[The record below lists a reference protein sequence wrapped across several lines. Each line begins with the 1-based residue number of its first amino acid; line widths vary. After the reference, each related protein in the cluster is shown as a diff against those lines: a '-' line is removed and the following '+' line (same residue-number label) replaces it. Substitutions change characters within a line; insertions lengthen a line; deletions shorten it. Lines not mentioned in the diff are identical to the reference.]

1 VKYHY
6 FICDVFTEQRFG
18 GNQLAVLP
26 DAQKL
31 SDWQMQQIARE
42 FNFSETAFVLPA
54 ETGHTRKVRIFTPTT
69 EIPFAG
75 HPNIGTAFVLA
86 ETGALGKEIPDTVLF
101 EEKAGLVSIE
111 IQANLGSPTSF
122 ELKAPQV
129 LTLQEFPAIRSVAKA
144 LSLREMEIVVTTHT
158 PTVASVGL
166 PFLFVEVLDL
176 SVLSQVRIDMTGFD
190 RLLVEGAVP
199 YVHVYTPKKGSTD
212 IQARVFAP
220 LDGVAEDPAT
230 GSANCALAA
239 LLSHYRSERDG
250 EFSWCVFQ
258 GIELGRPSTLRIR
271 ARKENGCVVASW
283 VGGTCVMISEGWID
297 VGCS

>member
-1 VKYHY
+1 MKYHY

-31 SDWQMQQIARE
+31 SDWQMQQVARE

-54 ETGHTRKVRIFTPTT
+54 ESGHTRKVRIFTPTT

-111 IQANLGSPTSF
+111 IQANLDSPTSF

-144 LSLREMEIVVTTHT
+144 LSLRENEIVVTTHA

-176 SVLSQVRIDMTGFD
+176 SVLSQVRIDMAGFD

-199 YVHVYTPKKGSTD
+199 YVHVYTPKTGSTD
-212 IQARVFAP
+212 IQARVFSP

>member
-1 VKYHY
+1 MKYHY

-31 SDWQMQQIARE
+31 SDWQMQQVARE

-111 IQANLGSPTSF
+111 IQANLDSPTSF

-144 LSLREMEIVVTTHT
+144 LSLRENEIVVTTHA

-176 SVLSQVRIDMTGFD
+176 SVLSQVRIDMAGFD

-199 YVHVYTPKKGSTD
+199 YVHVYTSKTDGAD

-258 GIELGRPSTLRIR
+258 GIELGRPSALRIR

-283 VGGTCVMISEGWID
+283 VGGTCVMVSEGWID

>member
-54 ETGHTRKVRIFTPTT
+54 EAGHTRKVRIFTPTT

-86 ETGALGKEIPDTVLF
+86 ETGALGKEIPGTVLF

-111 IQANLGSPTSF
+111 IQADPGAPTSF

-129 LTLQEFPAIRSVAKA
+129 LTLQEFPAIGSVAKA
-144 LSLREMEIVVTTHT
+144 LSLRENEIVVTTHA

-166 PFLFVEVLDL
+166 PFLFVEVVDS
-176 SVLSQVRIDMTGFD
+176 SVLAQVRIDMAGFD

-199 YVHVYTPKKGSTD
+199 YVHVYTSKTDGAD

-239 LLSHYRSERDG
+239 LLSHHRSERDG

-258 GIELGRPSTLRIR
+258 GIELGRRSVLRIR

-283 VGGTCVMISEGWID
+283 VGGTCVMVSEGWID
-297 VGCS
+297 AGCS

>member
-1 VKYHY
+1 M
-6 FICDVFTEQRFG
+6 FTEQRFG

-31 SDWQMQQIARE
+31 SDWQMQQVARE

-111 IQANLGSPTSF
+111 IQANLDSPTSF

-144 LSLREMEIVVTTHT
+144 LSLRENEIVVTTHA

-176 SVLSQVRIDMTGFD
+176 SVLSQVRIDMAGFD

-199 YVHVYTPKKGSTD
+199 YVHVYTPKTGSTD

-258 GIELGRPSTLRIR
+258 GIELGRPSALRIR

>member
-1 VKYHY
+1 M
-6 FICDVFTEQRFG
+6 FTKQRFG

-31 SDWQMQQIARE
+31 SDWQMQQVARE

-111 IQANLGSPTSF
+111 IQANLDSPTSF

-129 LTLQEFPAIRSVAKA
+129 LTLQESPAIRSVAKA
-144 LSLREMEIVVTTHT
+144 LSLRENEIVVTTHA

-176 SVLSQVRIDMTGFD
+176 SVLSQVRIDMAGFD

-199 YVHVYTPKKGSTD
+199 YVHVYTPKTGSTD
-212 IQARVFAP
+212 IQARVFSP

-258 GIELGRPSTLRIR
+258 GIELGRRSVLRIR

>member
-1 VKYHY
+1 MKYHY

-86 ETGALGKEIPDTVLF
+86 ETGALGKEIPDTILF
-101 EEKAGLVSIE
+101 EERAGLVSIE
-111 IQANLGSPTSF
+111 IQASLGSPTSF

-144 LSLREMEIVVTTHT
+144 LS
-158 PTVASVGL
+158 
-166 PFLFVEVLDL
+166 
-176 SVLSQVRIDMTGFD
+176 
-190 RLLVEGAVP
+190 
-199 YVHVYTPKKGSTD
+199 
-212 IQARVFAP
+212 
-220 LDGVAEDPAT
+220 
-230 GSANCALAA
+230 
-239 LLSHYRSERDG
+239 
-250 EFSWCVFQ
+250 
-258 GIELGRPSTLRIR
+258 
-271 ARKENGCVVASW
+271 
-283 VGGTCVMISEGWID
+283 
-297 VGCS
+297 

>member
-1 VKYHY
+1 MKYHY
-6 FICDVFTEQRFG
+6 FICDVFTEQRIG

-31 SDWQMQQIARE
+31 SDWQMQQVARE

-111 IQANLGSPTSF
+111 IQANLDSPTSF

-144 LSLREMEIVVTTHT
+144 LSLRENEIVVTTHA

-176 SVLSQVRIDMTGFD
+176 SVLSQVRIDMAGFD

-199 YVHVYTPKKGSTD
+199 YVHVYTPKTGSTD

-258 GIELGRPSTLRIR
+258 GIELGRPSALRIR

>member
-1 VKYHY
+1 
-6 FICDVFTEQRFG
+6 VFTEQRIG

-31 SDWQMQQIARE
+31 SDWQMQQVARE

-111 IQANLGSPTSF
+111 IQANLDSPTSF

-144 LSLREMEIVVTTHT
+144 LSLRENEIVVTTHA

-176 SVLSQVRIDMTGFD
+176 SVLSQVRIDMAGFD

-199 YVHVYTPKKGSTD
+199 YVHVYTPKTGSTD

-258 GIELGRPSTLRIR
+258 GIELGRPSALRIR

>member
-1 VKYHY
+1 MKYHY

-31 SDWQMQQIARE
+31 SDWQMQQVARE

-111 IQANLGSPTSF
+111 IQANLDSPTSF

-144 LSLREMEIVVTTHT
+144 LSLRENEIVVTTHA

-176 SVLSQVRIDMTGFD
+176 SVLSQVRIDMAGFD
-190 RLLVEGAVP
+190 RLPVEGAVP
-199 YVHVYTPKKGSTD
+199 YVHVYTPKTGSTD

-258 GIELGRPSTLRIR
+258 GIELGRPSALRIR

>member
-1 VKYHY
+1 MKYHY

-54 ETGHTRKVRIFTPTT
+54 EAGHTRKVRIFTPTT

-86 ETGALGKEIPDTVLF
+86 ETGALGKEIPGTVLF

-111 IQANLGSPTSF
+111 IQADPGAPTSF

-129 LTLQEFPAIRSVAKA
+129 LTLQEFPAIGSVAKA
-144 LSLREMEIVVTTHT
+144 LSLRENAIVVTTHA

-166 PFLFVEVLDL
+166 PFLFVEVVD
-176 SVLSQVRIDMTGFD
+176 SAVLAQVRIDMAGFE

-199 YVHVYTPKKGSTD
+199 YVHVYTSKTDGAD

-239 LLSHYRSERDG
+239 LLSHHRSEGDG

-258 GIELGRPSTLRIR
+258 GIELGRRSVLRIR

-283 VGGTCVMISEGWID
+283 VGGTCVMVSEGWID
-297 VGCS
+297 AGCS

>member
-1 VKYHY
+1 MKYHY

-111 IQANLGSPTSF
+111 IQANLDSPTSF

-144 LSLREMEIVVTTHT
+144 LSLRENEIVVTTHA

-176 SVLSQVRIDMTGFD
+176 SVLSQVRIDMAGFD

-199 YVHVYTPKKGSTD
+199 YVHVYTPKTGSTD

-258 GIELGRPSTLRIR
+258 GIELGRPSALRIR

>member
-1 VKYHY
+1 
-6 FICDVFTEQRFG
+6 
-18 GNQLAVLP
+18 
-26 DAQKL
+26 
-31 SDWQMQQIARE
+31 
-42 FNFSETAFVLPA
+42 AFVLPA

-86 ETGALGKEIPDTVLF
+86 ETGALGKEIPGAVFF
-101 EEKAGLVSIE
+101 EEEAGLVSIE
-111 IQANLGSPTSF
+111 IQANLGAPTSF

-129 LTLQEFPAIRSVAKA
+129 LTLQEFPAIGSVAKA
-144 LSLREMEIVVTTHT
+144 LSLRENEIVLTTHS

-166 PFLFVEVLDL
+166 PFLFVEVADL
-176 SVLSQVRIDMTGFD
+176 SVLAQVRIDMAGFD

-199 YVHVYTPKKGSTD
+199 YVHVYTPKSGGTD

-239 LLSHYRSERDG
+239 LLSHCRSERDG
-250 EFSWCVFQ
+250 EFSWSVFQ
-258 GIELGRPSTLRIR
+258 GVELGRLSVLRIR

-283 VGGTCVMISEGWID
+283 VGGTCVMVSEGWID

>member
-1 VKYHY
+1 MKYHY

>member
-1 VKYHY
+1 MKYHY

-54 ETGHTRKVRIFTPTT
+54 EAGHTRKVRIFTPTT

-86 ETGALGKEIPDTVLF
+86 ETGALGKEIPGTVLF

-111 IQANLGSPTSF
+111 IQVDPGAPTSF

-129 LTLQEFPAIRSVAKA
+129 LTLQEFPAIGSVAKA
-144 LSLREMEIVVTTHT
+144 LSLRENEIVVTTHA

-166 PFLFVEVLDL
+166 PFLFVEVVD
-176 SVLSQVRIDMTGFD
+176 SAVLAQVRIDMAGFE

-199 YVHVYTPKKGSTD
+199 YVHVYTSKTDGAD

-239 LLSHYRSERDG
+239 LLSHHRSERDG

-258 GIELGRPSTLRIR
+258 GIELGRRSVLRIR

-283 VGGTCVMISEGWID
+283 VGGTCVMVSEGWID
-297 VGCS
+297 AGCS

>member
-1 VKYHY
+1 MKYHY

-31 SDWQMQQIARE
+31 SDRQMQQIARE

-69 EIPFAG
+69 EVPFAG

-86 ETGALGKEIPDTVLF
+86 ETGALGKEIPGAVLF
-101 EEKAGLVSIE
+101 EEEAGLVSIE
-111 IQANLGSPTSF
+111 IQANLGAPTSF

-129 LTLQEFPAIRSVAKA
+129 LTLQEFPAIGSVAKA
-144 LSLREMEIVVTTHT
+144 LSLRENEIVLTTHS

-166 PFLFVEVLDL
+166 PFLFVEVADL
-176 SVLSQVRIDMTGFD
+176 SVLAQVRIDMAGFD

-199 YVHVYTPKKGSTD
+199 CVHVYTPKSGGTD

-239 LLSHYRSERDG
+239 LLSHHRSERDG

-258 GIELGRPSTLRIR
+258 GIELGRPSVLWIR

-283 VGGTCVMISEGWID
+283 VGGTCVMVSEGWID
-297 VGCS
+297 AGCS

>member
-1 VKYHY
+1 MKYHY

-31 SDWQMQQIARE
+31 SDWQMQQVARE

-111 IQANLGSPTSF
+111 IQANLDSPTSF

-144 LSLREMEIVVTTHT
+144 LSLRENEIVVTTHA

-176 SVLSQVRIDMTGFD
+176 PVLSQVRIDMAGFD

-199 YVHVYTPKKGSTD
+199 YVHVYTPKTGSTD

-258 GIELGRPSTLRIR
+258 GIELGRPSALRIR

>member
-54 ETGHTRKVRIFTPTT
+54 EAGHTRKVRIFTPTT

-86 ETGALGKEIPDTVLF
+86 ETGALGKEIPGTVLF

-111 IQANLGSPTSF
+111 IQVDPGAPTSF

-129 LTLQEFPAIRSVAKA
+129 LTLQEFPAIGSVAKA
-144 LSLREMEIVVTTHT
+144 LSLRENEIVVTTHA

-166 PFLFVEVLDL
+166 PFLFVEVVD
-176 SVLSQVRIDMTGFD
+176 SAVLAQVRIDMAGFE

-199 YVHVYTPKKGSTD
+199 YVHVYTSKTDGAD

-239 LLSHYRSERDG
+239 LLSHHRSEGDG

-258 GIELGRPSTLRIR
+258 GIELGRRSVLRIR

-283 VGGTCVMISEGWID
+283 VGGTCVMVSEGWID
-297 VGCS
+297 AGCS

>member
-1 VKYHY
+1 MKYHY

-31 SDWQMQQIARE
+31 SDWQMQQVARE

-54 ETGHTRKVRIFTPTT
+54 ESGHTRKVRIFTPTT

-86 ETGALGKEIPDTVLF
+86 EIGALGKEIPDTVLF

-111 IQANLGSPTSF
+111 IQANLDSPTAF

-144 LSLREMEIVVTTHT
+144 LSLRENEIVVTTHA

-176 SVLSQVRIDMTGFD
+176 SVLSQVRIDMVGFD

-199 YVHVYTPKKGSTD
+199 YVHVYTPKTGSTD

-271 ARKENGCVVASW
+271 ARKENGCVVGSW
-283 VGGTCVMISEGWID
+283 VGGTCVMVSEGWID
-297 VGCS
+297 VGRS

>member
-1 VKYHY
+1 M
-6 FICDVFTEQRFG
+6 FTKQRFG

-31 SDWQMQQIARE
+31 SDWQMQQVARE

-111 IQANLGSPTSF
+111 IQANLDSPTSF

-129 LTLQEFPAIRSVAKA
+129 LTLQEFPAIGSVAKA
-144 LSLREMEIVVTTHT
+144 LSLRENEIVVTTHA

-176 SVLSQVRIDMTGFD
+176 SVLSQVRIDMAGFD

-199 YVHVYTPKKGSTD
+199 YVHVYTPKTGSTD
-212 IQARVFAP
+212 IQARVFSP

-258 GIELGRPSTLRIR
+258 GIELGRRSVLRIR

>member
-31 SDWQMQQIARE
+31 SDRQMQQIARE

-54 ETGHTRKVRIFTPTT
+54 EAGNTRKVRIFTPTT

-86 ETGALGKEIPDTVLF
+86 ETGALGKEIPGTGLF

-111 IQANLGSPTSF
+111 IQVDPGAPTSF

-129 LTLQEFPAIRSVAKA
+129 LTLQEFPAIGSVAKA
-144 LSLREMEIVVTTHT
+144 LSLRENEIVVTTHA
-158 PTVASVGL
+158 PTVASEGL
-166 PFLFVEVLDL
+166 PFLFVEVVD
-176 SVLSQVRIDMTGFD
+176 SAVLAQVRIDMAGFD
-190 RLLVEGAVP
+190 RLLVEGPVP
-199 YVHVYTPKKGSTD
+199 YVRVSPYKPGGTD

-239 LLSHYRSERDG
+239 LLSHQRSEGDG
-250 EFSWCVFQ
+250 EFSWCVSQ
-258 GIELGRPSTLRIR
+258 GIELGRRSVLRIR

-283 VGGTCVMISEGWID
+283 VGGTCVMVSEGWID
-297 VGCS
+297 AGCS

>member
-1 VKYHY
+1 MKYHY
-6 FICDVFTEQRFG
+6 FTCDVFTNQRFG

-42 FNFSETAFVLPA
+42 FNYSETAFVLPA
-54 ETGHTRKVRIFTPTT
+54 EMGYTRKVRIFTPTT

-86 ETGALGKEIPDTVLF
+86 KTGAFGKEIPGSVLF

-111 IQANLGSPTSF
+111 IHADPGAPTSF
-122 ELKAPQV
+122 ELKAPQT
-129 LTLQEFPAIRSVAKA
+129 LTLQEFPAFRSVANA
-144 LSLREMEIVVTTHT
+144 LSVCMNDVILTTHV

-166 PFLFVEVLDL
+166 PFLFVEVADPT
-176 SVLSQVRIDMTGFD
+176 VLAKVRIDMAGFE

-199 YVHVYTPKKGSTD
+199 YLHVYALKAGGTD

-220 LDGVAEDPAT
+220 LDGVVEDPAT

-239 LLSHYRSERDG
+239 LLSHYRSDRDG

-258 GIELGRPSTLRIR
+258 GIEMGRPSVLRIR

-283 VGGTCVMISEGWID
+283 VSGTCVMVSEGWID
-297 VGCS
+297 IGCS

>member
-1 VKYHY
+1 
-6 FICDVFTEQRFG
+6 VFTEQRFG

-31 SDWQMQQIARE
+31 SDWQMQQVARE

-111 IQANLGSPTSF
+111 IQANLDSPTSF

-129 LTLQEFPAIRSVAKA
+129 LTLQEAPAIRSVAKA
-144 LSLREMEIVVTTHT
+144 LSLRENEIVVTTHA

-176 SVLSQVRIDMTGFD
+176 SVLSQVRIDMAGFD

-199 YVHVYTPKKGSTD
+199 YVHVYTPKTGSTD

-258 GIELGRPSTLRIR
+258 GIELGRPSALRIR

>member
-1 VKYHY
+1 MKYHY

-31 SDWQMQQIARE
+31 SDWQMQQVARE

-111 IQANLGSPTSF
+111 IQANLDSPTSF

-129 LTLQEFPAIRSVAKA
+129 LTLQESPAIRSVAKA
-144 LSLREMEIVVTTHT
+144 LSLRENEIVVTTHA

-176 SVLSQVRIDMTGFD
+176 SVLSQVRIDMAGFD

-199 YVHVYTPKKGSTD
+199 YVHVYTPKTGSTD

-258 GIELGRPSTLRIR
+258 GIELGRPSALRIR

>member
-1 VKYHY
+1 MKYHY

-31 SDWQMQQIARE
+31 SDLQMQHIARE

-54 ETGHTRKVRIFTPTT
+54 EAGHTRKVRIFTPTT

-111 IQANLGSPTSF
+111 IQANLDSPTSF

-144 LSLREMEIVVTTHT
+144 LSLRENEIVVTTHA

-176 SVLSQVRIDMTGFD
+176 SVLSQVRIDMAGFD

-199 YVHVYTPKKGSTD
+199 YVHVYTPKTGSTD

-258 GIELGRPSTLRIR
+258 GIELGRRSVLRIR

-283 VGGTCVMISEGWID
+283 VGGTCVMVSEGWID
-297 VGCS
+297 AGCS

>member
-1 VKYHY
+1 MKYHY

-31 SDWQMQQIARE
+31 SDWQMQQVARE

>member
-1 VKYHY
+1 M
-6 FICDVFTEQRFG
+6 FTEQRFG

-54 ETGHTRKVRIFTPTT
+54 EAGHTRKVRIFTPTT

-86 ETGALGKEIPDTVLF
+86 ETGALGKEIPGTVLF

-111 IQANLGSPTSF
+111 IQVDPGAPTSF

-129 LTLQEFPAIRSVAKA
+129 LTLQEFPAIGSVAKA
-144 LSLREMEIVVTTHT
+144 LSLRENEIVVTTHA

-166 PFLFVEVLDL
+166 PFLFVEVVD
-176 SVLSQVRIDMTGFD
+176 SAVLAQVRIDMAGFE

-199 YVHVYTPKKGSTD
+199 YVHVYTSKTDGAD

-239 LLSHYRSERDG
+239 LLSHHRSERDG

-258 GIELGRPSTLRIR
+258 GIELGRRSVLRIR

>member
-1 VKYHY
+1 MKYHY

-31 SDWQMQQIARE
+31 SDWQMQQVARE

-54 ETGHTRKVRIFTPTT
+54 ESGHTRKVRIFTPTT

-111 IQANLGSPTSF
+111 IQANLDSPTSF

-144 LSLREMEIVVTTHT
+144 LSLRENEIVVTTHA

-176 SVLSQVRIDMTGFD
+176 SVLSQVRIDMAGFD

-199 YVHVYTPKKGSTD
+199 YVHVYTPKTGSTD

-271 ARKENGCVVASW
+271 ARKENGCVVGSW
-283 VGGTCVMISEGWID
+283 VGGTCVMVSEGWID
-297 VGCS
+297 VGRS

>member
-1 VKYHY
+1 MKYHY

-54 ETGHTRKVRIFTPTT
+54 EAGHTRKVRIFTPTT

-86 ETGALGKEIPDTVLF
+86 ESGALGKEIPGTVLF
-101 EEKAGLVSIE
+101 EEMAGLVSIE
-111 IQANLGSPTSF
+111 IQADPGAPTSF

-129 LTLQEFPAIRSVAKA
+129 LTLQEFPAIGSVAKA
-144 LSLREMEIVVTTHT
+144 LSLRENEIVVATHA

-166 PFLFVEVLDL
+166 PFLFVEVVDS
-176 SVLSQVRIDMTGFD
+176 SVLAQVRIDMAGFD

-199 YVHVYTPKKGSTD
+199 YVHVYTSKTGSTD

-239 LLSHYRSERDG
+239 LLSHHRSERDG

-258 GIELGRPSTLRIR
+258 GIELGRPSVLWIR

-283 VGGTCVMISEGWID
+283 VGGTCVMVSEGWID
-297 VGCS
+297 AGCS

>member
-1 VKYHY
+1 MKYHY

-54 ETGHTRKVRIFTPTT
+54 EAGHTRKVRIFTPTT

-86 ETGALGKEIPDTVLF
+86 ETGALGKEIPGTVLF

-111 IQANLGSPTSF
+111 IQVDPGAPTSF

-129 LTLQEFPAIRSVAKA
+129 LTLQEFPAIGSVAKA
-144 LSLREMEIVVTTHT
+144 LSLRENEIVVTTHA

-166 PFLFVEVLDL
+166 PFLFVEVVDS
-176 SVLSQVRIDMTGFD
+176 SVLAQARIDMAGFD

-199 YVHVYTPKKGSTD
+199 YVHVYTSKAGGTD

-220 LDGVAEDPAT
+220 LDGVVEDPAT

-239 LLSHYRSERDG
+239 LLSHHRSERDG

-258 GIELGRPSTLRIR
+258 GIELGRRSVLRIR

-283 VGGTCVMISEGWID
+283 VGGTCVMVSEGWID
-297 VGCS
+297 AGCS

>member
-1 VKYHY
+1 M
-6 FICDVFTEQRFG
+6 FTEQRFG

-31 SDWQMQQIARE
+31 SDWQMQQVARE

-111 IQANLGSPTSF
+111 IQANLDSPTSF

-129 LTLQEFPAIRSVAKA
+129 LTLQEAPAIRSVAKA
-144 LSLREMEIVVTTHT
+144 LSLRENEIVVTTHA

-176 SVLSQVRIDMTGFD
+176 SVLSQVRIDMAGFD

-199 YVHVYTPKKGSTD
+199 YVHVYTPKTGSTD

-258 GIELGRPSTLRIR
+258 GIELGRPSALRIR

>member
-1 VKYHY
+1 MKYHY

-31 SDWQMQQIARE
+31 SDWEMQQVARE

-54 ETGHTRKVRIFTPTT
+54 ESGHTRKVRIFTPTT

-111 IQANLGSPTSF
+111 IQANLDSPTSF

-144 LSLREMEIVVTTHT
+144 LSLRENEIVVTTHA

-176 SVLSQVRIDMTGFD
+176 SVLSQVRIDMAGFD

-199 YVHVYTPKKGSTD
+199 YVHVYTPKTGSTD
-212 IQARVFAP
+212 IQARVFSP